1 MGPWEKTF
9 PFFLSHLLAII
20 SRNVGTKGHL
30 RKEIVLLK
38 YQVFRFGTKKW
49 WPVWTLKLIGKKHK
63 AFDVGGLWY
72 CSFHHPL
79 GRLQNLERIEWYR
92 AYIVS
97 TKSEFRCL
105 TSCIQ
110 HLMTKAGVKF
120 GMLWSLYKFKIES
133 CLTNTWPLNSK
144 EKVKIF
150 DFSDLNFKFWSGPFQ
165 MHIQILEYSAIWS
178 FVDYSKFVWEV
189 SFTV

>member
-9 PFFLSHLLAII
+9 PFFWSHLLLR
-20 SRNVGTKGHL
+20 RNVGTRGHL
-30 RKEIVLLK
+30 RKEIILLK
-38 YQVFRFGTKKW
+38 YQVFRFGTKSGGQFELLNW
-49 WPVWTLKLIGKKHK
+49 LEKKHK

-97 TKSEFRCL
+97 TKSGFCCL

-110 HLMTKAGVKF
+110 QLMTKAGVRF
-120 GMLWSLYKFKIES
+120 GMLWRLYKFKILILS
-133 CLTNTWPLNSK
+133 DQYLTIKFQTKSS
-144 EKVKIF
+144 
-150 DFSDLNFKFWSGPFQ
+150 DFWFFRLQFKFWSGPFQ
-165 MHIQILEYSAIWS
+165 MHIQILEYSAFWS